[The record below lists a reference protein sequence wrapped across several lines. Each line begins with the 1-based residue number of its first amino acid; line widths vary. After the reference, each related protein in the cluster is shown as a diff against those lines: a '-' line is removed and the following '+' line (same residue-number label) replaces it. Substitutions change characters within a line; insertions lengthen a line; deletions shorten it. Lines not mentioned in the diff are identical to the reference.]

1 MAKRI
6 LAQTSPFGKVEIN
19 PYVNS
24 VAERFKTH
32 ENPIYQH
39 AGYALTMTNDEA
51 VDFLRENGFAQI
63 IPGTHFATVG
73 DYAEFLGIPASVV
86 QGYIYRHGLDR
97 ERNPV
102 EAISAGIQAFFQ
114 RAGLTKI
121 GKPEILKENRYRGIF
136 DFHFEKSDTHY
147 VTEWTRSTK
156 LYTAR
161 VVMAMLPFISASQKG
176 LSPDHKSVALYD
188 KLLLILEA
196 KQAEDMAKAKAKEAA
211 ASVVQAAVSE
221 EVLYNLIKKAVGEVL
236 SGAKV
241 EMTAPFTITT

>member
-1 MAKRI
+1 MAKPI
-6 LAQTSPFGKVEIN
+6 LAQTTPFGKVEIN
-19 PYVNS
+19 TYVNS
-24 VAERFKTH
+24 VSENFKTH
-32 ENPIYQH
+32 ENPLYQQ
-39 AGYALTMTNDEA
+39 AGYALAMSNDEA
-51 VDFLRENGFAQI
+51 VNFLRDNGFAQI

-86 QGYIYRHGLDR
+86 QGYIYSHGLDR
-97 ERNPV
+97 ERNPA

-121 GKPEILKENRYRGIF
+121 GKSEILKENRYRGIF
-136 DFHFEKSDTHY
+136 DFHFEKSNTHY

-161 VVMAMLPFISASQKG
+161 VVLAMLPFISANQSG
-176 LSPDHKSVALYD
+176 LSPDHKSVTLYD
-188 KLLLILEA
+188 KLLPVLEEKRHEEQA
-196 KQAEDMAKAKAKEAA
+196 KTDA
-211 ASVVQAAVSE
+211 
-221 EVLYNLIKKAVGEVL
+221 KKAVGEVL

>member
-6 LAQTSPFGKVEIN
+6 LAQTTPFGKVEIN
-19 PYVNS
+19 SYVNS
-24 VAERFKTH
+24 VSERFKNH
-32 ENPIYQH
+32 ESPLYQQ
-39 AGYALTMTNDEA
+39 AGYALAMSNDEA
-51 VDFLRENGFAQI
+51 VNFLRDNGFSQV

-86 QGYIYRHGLDR
+86 QGYIYRHDLDR
-97 ERNPV
+97 ERNPT
-102 EAISAGIQAFFQ
+102 EAISAGVQAFFQ
-114 RAGLTKI
+114 RAGLMKI

-161 VVMAMLPFISASQKG
+161 VVLAMLPFISANQKG
-176 LSPDHKSVALYD
+176 LSPDHKSVTLYD
-188 KLLLILEA
+188 KLLHILEE
-196 KQAEDMAKAKAKEAA
+196 KRGEEQARAEAQEVIEPVA
-211 ASVVQAAVSE
+211 QSAVSE

>member
-1 MAKRI
+1 MAKPI
-6 LAQTSPFGKVEIN
+6 LAQTTPFGKVEIN
-19 PYVNS
+19 TYVNS
-24 VAERFKTH
+24 VSERFKNH
-32 ENPIYQH
+32 ENPLYQQ
-39 AGYALTMTNDEA
+39 AGYTLTMSNDEA
-51 VDFLRENGFAQI
+51 VNFLRDNGFAQI

-73 DYAEFLGIPASVV
+73 DYAEFLGIPSSVV

-97 ERNPV
+97 ERNSA

-136 DFHFEKSDTHY
+136 DFHFEKSNTHY

-161 VVMAMLPFISASQKG
+161 VVLAMLPFISANQKG
-176 LSPDHKSVALYD
+176 LSPDHKSVTLYD
-188 KLLLILEA
+188 KLLPVLEEKRREEQA
-196 KQAEDMAKAKAKEAA
+196 KTDAQN
-211 ASVVQAAVSE
+211 VVTQSAVSE